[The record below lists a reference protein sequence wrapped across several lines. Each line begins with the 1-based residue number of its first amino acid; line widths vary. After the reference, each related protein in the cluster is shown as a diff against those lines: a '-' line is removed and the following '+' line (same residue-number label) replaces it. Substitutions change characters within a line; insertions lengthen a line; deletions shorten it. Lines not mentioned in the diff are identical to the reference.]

1 MEAGVCL
8 LSNKG
13 GTATSRPLPGE
24 RFFAVKIMRKEG
36 GAEGKKVQ
44 VKKKTFAFFRI
55 EFIPSFFSFSFFFT
69 KIY

>member
-1 MEAGVCL
+1 
-8 LSNKG
+8 
-13 GTATSRPLPGE
+13 
-24 RFFAVKIMRKEG
+24 MRKEG
-36 GAEGKKVQ
+36 EAEGKKVQ